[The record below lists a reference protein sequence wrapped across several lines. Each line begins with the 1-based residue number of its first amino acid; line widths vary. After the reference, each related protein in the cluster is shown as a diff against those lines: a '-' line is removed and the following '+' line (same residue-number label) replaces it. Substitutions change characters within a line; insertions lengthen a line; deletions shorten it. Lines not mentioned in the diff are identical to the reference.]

1 MGTML
6 VSSGR
11 GEGAVEGIV
20 RFVESSAG
28 AVRRVTTSEEVW
40 ASRGK
45 TDRREEKKKRAPQL
59 GGLFLKRGTYFFRS
73 AKQAQLQPRSYTQR
87 LPALSRILN
96 LMC

>member
-20 RFVESSAG
+20 RFVESAG

-40 ASRGK
+40 AEAVMLDMRLIS
-45 TDRREEKKKRAPQL
+45 KKAR
-59 GGLFLKRGTYFFRS
+59 
-73 AKQAQLQPRSYTQR
+73 QR
-87 LPALSRILN
+87 V
-96 LMC
+96 